1 MCSRKSPRDAA
12 PNASQLGSS
21 RSPRLLAAPL
31 HSAGA
36 SRRSEPPVTSC
47 SMGSP
52 QAPLPSPPSMVPDL
66 LTRAGWRPRASPPI
80 PPTPLRS
87 SSSSSVMVG
96 LPVSARRLRDPRD
109 PVSLLPFWR
118 TAEAIFVASFRR
130 PARPSHWGPCTL
142 RIHRVRPPVHVQ
154 LGSRPTRGFLCSRSS
169 QRAPEPRGP
178 SGGGRTPCWD
188 RSAPAE

>member
-1 MCSRKSPRDAA
+1 MS
-12 PNASQLGSS
+12 
-21 RSPRLLAAPL
+21 
-31 HSAGA
+31 
-36 SRRSEPPVTSC
+36 SC

-52 QAPLPSPPSMVPDL
+52 QAPLPSPPSMAPGL
-66 LTRAGWRPRASPPI
+66 RTRAGWRPRASRPI

-87 SSSSSVMVG
+87 SSSSSAMGG

-109 PVSLLPFWR
+109 PVVSLLPFWP

-130 PARPSHWGPCTL
+130 PARPSHWRPCPL

-154 LGSRPTRGFLCSRSS
+154 LGSRPTRGILCSRSS
-169 QRAPEPRGP
+169 QRAPEPCGP
-178 SGGGRTPCWD
+178 SGGRGSPCWD